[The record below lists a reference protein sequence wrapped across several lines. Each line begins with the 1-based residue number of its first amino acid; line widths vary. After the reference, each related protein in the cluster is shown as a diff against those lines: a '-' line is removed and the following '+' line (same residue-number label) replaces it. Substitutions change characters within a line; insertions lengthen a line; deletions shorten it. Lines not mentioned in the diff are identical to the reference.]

1 MKTHGLLI
9 TNERSNAYRTKLI
22 SSPITTTKPSLL
34 LWRVAFWA
42 VDISGNRC
50 TPTRDEGIPQCTAT
64 SHSYGGFHCYLWG
77 NTGPFIICSL
87 ANGALSRGIGAPY
100 RCMHSSSTTRV
111 SQWCKT
117 SSNDPRPPLRNKNNR
132 SWFFRDEKNS
142 TAACAHHF
150 SSSRCSNCRRTSDIM
165 ICHERHGTA
174 RVLSKCQTNVKRNV
188 RFLLVNRPHCR
199 LKEFDIIELDLISI
213 FQVTCFIEPTIV

>member
-1 MKTHGLLI
+1 MLYIHHFFTKWGKLFEWPNTFQFSNYKYKRIKIRGLLV
-9 TNERSNAYRTKLI
+9 TNERSNAYRTQLI

-117 SSNDPRPPLRNKNNR
+117 SSNDLRP
-132 SWFFRDEKNS
+132 
-142 TAACAHHF
+142 TAKQ
-150 SSSRCSNCRRTSDIM
+150 
-165 ICHERHGTA
+165 E
-174 RVLSKCQTNVKRNV
+174 Q
-188 RFLLVNRPHCR
+188 
-199 LKEFDIIELDLISI
+199 
-213 FQVTCFIEPTIV
+213 

>member
-117 SSNDPRPPLRNKNNR
+117 SSNDPRPHCETRTIEADFSGTRKIVPPRARIIFHRRVVRIVGARPTL
-132 SWFFRDEKNS
+132 WFVTSDTGRLACFPNARQMSNATCVFFLWIGRIVGSKNS
-142 TAACAHHF
+142 I
-150 SSSRCSNCRRTSDIM
+150 SSN
-165 ICHERHGTA
+165 
-174 RVLSKCQTNVKRNV
+174 
-188 RFLLVNRPHCR
+188 
-199 LKEFDIIELDLISI
+199 
-213 FQVTCFIEPTIV
+213 